1 MFNEQPFSVIDG
13 TQDIVASVVADVRK
27 AVVATM
33 GPNGTL
39 SLISIGT
46 ANKVTKD
53 GVTVARSIKFNDP
66 IKERINRVITE
77 PAIKTDQECG
87 DGTTTTI
94 LLTSELYPVFR
105 KHAGYREQAY
115 IEKVMRLVVQELT
128 AMAIKVKLDSPELYA
143 LALTSSNN
151 DEELSR
157 IVTQIYAES
166 GEHFPEVEL
175 KEGSSNTDRVVRS
188 NGLPIKMQFSNP
200 SFSSTG
206 NGGDTNYHG
215 FFPVI
220 IDDHLRNV
228 GAEAALKS
236 FSAIYN
242 KLVDE
247 HKLGHI
253 LLIARS
259 IDNGLNNI
267 MLQINNQH
275 QSAKFVGVQT
285 NFGGSIGTL
294 LMQDI
299 AIMLGAPLFKTL
311 DDALTKEIPIVN
323 EVVTIGSNR
332 SIIADPLEETRE
344 RITARV
350 EEIEN
355 ELASYDR
362 EDRFSTRAR
371 FNETRARDL
380 KGELVTVF
388 VGGETGSEVKE
399 RLDRF
404 EDVIKAVKSA
414 LVNGILPGVGTA
426 LYRAGM
432 AVIDRLED
440 EFLAKPDPKLTP
452 AAGQILT
459 DLEDVIRA
467 GYVHLMTEPLH
478 GHGIAMPSDASYL
491 PCVNLA
497 TGDIDTA
504 EVLGIYDTAFA
515 SITALKGGL
524 QTAKILANIE
534 SIMIGDKLAAVH
546 LQS

>member
-1 MFNEQPFSVIDG
+1 MFTEQPFSVIDG
-13 TQDIVASVVADVRK
+13 TQDIVADVVKDVRK

-39 SLISIGT
+39 SLISVGT
-46 ANKVTKD
+46 SNKVTKD
-53 GVTVARSIKFNDP
+53 GVTVARAIKFNDP
-66 IKERINRVITE
+66 VKERINRVITE

-115 IEKVMRLVVQELT
+115 IEKVMRLVIKELT
-128 AMAIKVKLDSPELYA
+128 DMAIMVKLDSPELYA

-157 IVTQIYAES
+157 IVTQIYSES

-175 KEGSSNTDRVVRS
+175 KEGSSNSDRVVRS

-200 SFSSTG
+200 SFSNTG

-220 IDDHLRNV
+220 VDDHLRNV
-228 GAEAALKS
+228 NAETALKNLG
-236 FSAIYN
+236 AIYN

-299 AIMLGAPLFKTL
+299 AVMLGAPLFKTL
-311 DDALTKEIPIVN
+311 EDVLTKAIPIVN
-323 EVVTIGSNR
+323 EVVTVGSNR

-432 AVIDRLED
+432 TVIDRLED
-440 EFLAKPDPKLTP
+440 EFIENPDPKLTP
-452 AAGQILT
+452 HAGQILT

-467 GYVHLMTEPLH
+467 GYVHLMTEPLRAH
-478 GHGIAMPSDASYL
+478 DIDMPSDAMYL

-504 EVLGIYDTAFA
+504 EALGIYDTAFA

>member
-1 MFNEQPFSVIDG
+1 MFNDQPFSVIDG
-13 TQDIVASVVADVRK
+13 TQDIVASVIADVRK

-39 SLISIGT
+39 SLISIGV

-94 LLTSELYPVFR
+94 LLTSELYPIFR
-105 KHAGYREQAY
+105 KHAGYRDQAY
-115 IEKVMRLVVQELT
+115 VEKVMRLVVQELT
-128 AMAIKVKLDSPELYA
+128 GMAIKVQLDSPELFK

-175 KEGSSNTDRVVRS
+175 REGSSNTDRVVRS

-200 SFSSTG
+200 SFSNTG

-220 IDDHLRNV
+220 IDDNLR
-228 GAEAALKS
+228 GMSAENAMRAL
-236 FSAIYN
+236 SAIYN
-242 KLVDE
+242 KLIDE

-253 LLIARS
+253 MLIARS
-259 IDNGLNNI
+259 IDNSLGNI
-267 MLQINNQH
+267 MLTINSQH

-299 AIMLGAPLFKTL
+299 AVMFNAPLFKTME
-311 DDALTKEIPIVN
+311 DALTKDIPIVN
-323 EVVTIGSNR
+323 EVVTVGSTR
-332 SIIADPLEETRE
+332 SIIADPLPETRE
-344 RITARV
+344 RINARV
-350 EEIEN
+350 VEIEE
-355 ELASYDR
+355 ELAGYDR

-414 LVNGILPGVGTA
+414 LVNGILPGVGTS
-426 LYRAGM
+426 LYKAGM
-432 AVIDRLED
+432 TVIDRLED
-440 EFLAKPDPKLTP
+440 AFIDSPDPKLTP
-452 AAGQILT
+452 NAGQILT
-459 DLEDVIRA
+459 DLEDVFRA
-467 GYVHLMTEPLH
+467 GYLHLMTGPLKDH
-478 GHGIAMPSDASYL
+478 DIPLPNDTAYL

-497 TGDIDTA
+497 TGQVGTA
-504 EVLGIYDTAFA
+504 EDLGIYDTAFA
-515 SITALKGGL
+515 SITALKGGI

-534 SIMIGDKLAAVH
+534 SIMIGDKLAAV
-546 LQS
+546 QIQN